1 MQYSWSDQHDC
12 MTGCHIMLPWVTC
25 CMMSAASIT
34 WISLDKPLVL
44 SNSNA
49 LSYHSPML
57 CRNHDIFRQYTEMV
71 EAQLQKFMEEE
82 GLSPDD
88 IYAACN
94 SALSSAEARSLTC
107 LDYLMASTEYDSFID
122 LAFDHACMLGMAG
135 SGSDEDDGGEA
146 ES

>member
-1 MQYSWSDQHDC
+1 MH
-12 MTGCHIMLPWVTC
+12 
-25 CMMSAASIT
+25 
-34 WISLDKPLVL
+34 
-44 SNSNA
+44 
-49 LSYHSPML
+49 

-71 EAQLQKFMEEE
+71 EGQLQKFMEDE

-94 SALSSAEARSLTC
+94 SAMTSPEARSLTC

-135 SGSDEDDGGEA
+135 SDGDDDDEDEGEA
-146 ES
+146 ELKVNNAEAEQ